1 MYQMGF
7 LDRTERMDIERE
19 WQNVFQLKAPTLG

>member
-19 WQNVFQLKAPTLG
+19 LQNVFQLKAPTLD